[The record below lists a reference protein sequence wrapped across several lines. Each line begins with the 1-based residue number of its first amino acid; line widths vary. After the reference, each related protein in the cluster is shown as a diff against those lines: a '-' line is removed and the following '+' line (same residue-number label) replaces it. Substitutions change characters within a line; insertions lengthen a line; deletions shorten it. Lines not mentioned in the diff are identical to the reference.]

1 MPPGPTRDARH
12 RIKAAALQSF
22 AAKGFHATTTRD
34 IAAAAGMSPAAVYV
48 HHASK
53 ESLLHALSL
62 EGHAE
67 VLRLA
72 REAVASADSPTEQLR
87 ALVHA
92 WVLTHAELHTVSR
105 IVNYELDA
113 LSEEHLAEVGLLRR
127 EITEVFRGVVESGL
141 RSGEFETEQPP
152 MTVTALISLGVDV
165 ARWWSDDGSWT
176 PQELADHYTTLAL
189 RLVRPAAG
197 PRSSRP

>member
-12 RIKAAALQSF
+12 RIKAAALHSF

-72 REAVASADSPTEQLR
+72 QEAVATGETPTEQLR

-92 WVLTHAELHTVSR
+92 WVLTHAERHTVSR

-113 LSEEHLAEVGLLRR
+113 LTPEHLAEVGDLRR
-127 EITEVFRGVVESGL
+127 QITDVFRAVVEAGVA
-141 RSGEFETEQPP
+141 SGEFETDQPR

-176 PQELADHYTTLAL
+176 AQAVADHFTTLAL
-189 RLVRPAAG
+189 RLAGASRRP
-197 PRSSRP
+197 PP